1 MLSGISHCL
10 GCCRSTIVAIIAAW
24 TCLHNADLFS
34 CATRFDDGIW
44 ISDGI
49 TPQIVVSSQLIQH
62 LVIVVVALNQKG
74 LGWKLSI
81 VAGMI
86 GMASQA

>member
-1 MLSGISHCL
+1 MLTYLAVQHDL
-10 GCCRSTIVAIIAAW
+10 GGTPK
-24 TCLHNADLFS
+24 
-34 CATRFDDGIW
+34 

-49 TPQIVVSSQLIQH
+49 TPQIVVSFQLIQH

>member
-1 MLSGISHCL
+1 MLAL
-10 GCCRSTIVAIIAAW
+10 LQAIQANHKAE
-24 TCLHNADLFS
+24 HNVSIIGLNYQCEVLDLLE
-34 CATRFDDGIW
+34 I
-44 ISDGI
+44 
-49 TPQIVVSSQLIQH
+49 LIQH